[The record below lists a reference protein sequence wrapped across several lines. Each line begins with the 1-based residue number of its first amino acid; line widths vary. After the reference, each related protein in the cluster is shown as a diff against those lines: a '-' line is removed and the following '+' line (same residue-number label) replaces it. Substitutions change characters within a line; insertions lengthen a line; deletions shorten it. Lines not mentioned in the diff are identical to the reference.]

1 VITNRGALLP
11 VSFTRLGAPLP
22 GKSLIKPDTAKKMRD
37 MMVTVTE
44 EGGTA
49 VRAQVLGYHVG
60 GKSGT
65 ARKLVGGAYA
75 ANKHIGL
82 FVGFAPATTPRLIV
96 AMMIDEPGAGA
107 YYGGAVAGPAFSN
120 IMAGSLRI
128 LGVEP
133 DAPSNNTLI
142 PEHQISEVREET

>member
-1 VITNRGALLP
+1 
-11 VSFTRLGAPLP
+11 
-22 GKSLIKPDTAKKMRD
+22 
-37 MMVTVTE
+37 
-44 EGGTA
+44 
-49 VRAQVLGYHVG
+49 
-60 GKSGT
+60 
-65 ARKLVGGAYA
+65 
-75 ANKHIGL
+75 
-82 FVGFAPATTPRLIV
+82 
-96 AMMIDEPGAGA
+96 MMIDEPGAGA